1 MLCIKFEY
9 LTDKMIKHVSD
20 LLIKEDGFGDV
31 CNPKDIFIHATSP
44 NETLKTAVTAEWF
57 ERNKVELGYNFIAL
71 NKMLKSSVLYNCNT
85 IQKLVLIESI
95 KTI

>member
-44 NETLKTAVTAEWF
+44 NETLKQQLQ
-57 ERNKVELGYNFIAL
+57 RNGL
-71 NKMLKSSVLYNCNT
+71 N
-85 IQKLVLIESI
+85 EI
-95 KTI
+95 KQNQAIGSPRL

>member
-20 LLIKEDGFGDV
+20 LLIKEDGFGDA

-44 NETLKTAVTAEWF
+44 NETLKTAVTAECF
-57 ERNKVELGYNFIAL
+57 ERNKTELGYW
-71 NKMLKSSVLYNCNT
+71 
-85 IQKLVLIESI
+85 
-95 KTI
+95 

>member
-31 CNPKDIFIHATSP
+31 CNPKRYLHSRHQP
-44 NETLKTAVTAEWF
+44 K
-57 ERNKVELGYNFIAL
+57 
-71 NKMLKSSVLYNCNT
+71 
-85 IQKLVLIESI
+85 
-95 KTI
+95 

>member
-20 LLIKEDGFGDV
+20 LLNKENGFDDV
-31 CNPKDIFIHATSP
+31 HNPKAIFIHATSP

-57 ERNKVELGYNFIAL
+57 ERNKTELGYWQSETFKENPKTA
-71 NKMLKSSVLYNCNT
+71 SQAPCNAF
-85 IQKLVLIESI
+85 
-95 KTI
+95 